1 MKRESIFKLDY
12 DDFTM
17 KDTLYEIK
25 KIVERDSG
33 EAQYRADINVGTIVS
48 AQKNVLIKKYIN
60 DADIINVDG
69 AGAVLAVRLL
79 NSKSVPRVTGV
90 DLFYSLMELGSKE
103 CYRVFLFGATE
114 EVLRVCS
121 DTIENKYPGIKVVGR
136 QNGYY
141 AQGQEVSIVEKINA
155 SRADFLFIGNK
166 SPEKEEFV
174 LLWKG
179 HLNSR
184 VIIPVGGAFDV
195 FSGKVRRAPRLWQ
208 TLYLEWLFRVMQEP
222 RRMFKRYMVSNL
234 KFLWMLIKECLNVR
248 LK

>member
-1 MKRESIFKLDY
+1 MKRGSIFNLYY

-33 EAQYRADINVGTIVS
+33 VAKYRADINVGTIVS
-48 AQKNVLIKKYIN
+48 AQKNLLIKKYIN
-60 DADIINVDG
+60 DADLINIDG
-69 AGAVLAVRLL
+69 AGAILAVRLL
-79 NSKSVPRVTGV
+79 NNKSVPRVTGV
-90 DLFYSLMELGSKE
+90 DLFYALMDMGSKE
-103 CYRVFLFGATE
+103 CYRIFLFGATE
-114 EVLRVCS
+114 DVLSVCS
-121 DTIENKYPGIKVVGR
+121 DTIENKYPGIKLVGS

-141 AQGQEVSIVEKINA
+141 SQGQEESIVEQINA

-174 LLWKG
+174 LIWKE

-195 FSGKVRRAPRLWQ
+195 FSGKVKRAPRLWQ
-208 TLYLEWLFRVMQEP
+208 KLYLEWLFRVIQEP
-222 RRMFKRYMVSNL
+222 RRMFKRYMVSNS

-248 LK
+248 IK